1 MVQKLTH
8 SRKQSFLTCRAKSRF
23 EYELG
28 IRRVTDAKALR
39 MGSAYHE
46 GLEVL
51 ANTNELEPAL
61 EAASVSYVA
70 APDNFDQWEW
80 EIEEQTVRALL
91 SGYSWRWSE
100 SGITYEAAEQK
111 FNLKIRNPATG
122 RAIPG
127 WEWAGKI
134 DGIVR
139 LADHRWAVKENKLL
153 SDSLDSDA
161 DLWRRLQID
170 SQISGYL
177 IAARELGY
185 PVETVLYDVTRKP
198 TIKPNDIPLLD
209 PDGLKVV
216 LDRSGNRVLTKQGK
230 PRQTADTELGYVL
243 VSRKMTPAEWGE
255 KIVEDIAKRPDFYYA
270 RREIPR
276 LDKDLEEWQ
285 AEMYEVQRTIS
296 EAQKSGRWFKTV
308 SSNTCDFCSY
318 FGLCSTGWQE
328 GSALPSGFV
337 KVDDVHPELRGS
349 DVNSTTYSQAADAP
363 WEAADVPF

>member
-1 MVQKLTH
+1 MQRLTH
-8 SRKQSFLTCRAKSRF
+8 SRASSFKQCRKAAWF
-23 EYELG
+23 AYELG
-28 IRRVTDAKALR
+28 VRRVTDAKALR

-61 EAASVSYVA
+61 EAASVSYSA

-80 EIEEQTVRALL
+80 EIEEHTVRALL
-91 SGYSWRWSE
+91 SGYFWRWMD

-111 FNLKIRNPATG
+111 FNLKIRNPKTG

-198 TIKPNDIPLLD
+198 TIKPNDIPRLD
-209 PDGLKVV
+209 PEGLKVV
-216 LDRSGNRVLTKQGK
+216 LDRSGTRVLTKQGK
-230 PRQTADTELGYVL
+230 PRQTADTELGYVV
-243 VSRKMTPAEWGE
+243 VSRKMTPEEWGE
-255 KIVEDIAKRPDFYYA
+255 KIVEDIGARPDYYYA

-308 SSNTCDFCSY
+308 ADTTCGRCSY
-318 FGLCSTGWQE
+318 FGLCTTGWKE
-328 GSALPSGFV
+328 GSSLPEGFI
-337 KVDDVHPELRGS
+337 KVSDVHPELRGS
-349 DVNSTTYSQAADAP
+349 DVNSTPPVQTTNAS
-363 WEAADVPF
+363 WETADVPW